1 MVIPSLIGRRANSS
15 SQKIAREMKV
25 WSKVTHENV
34 LAFLGFC
41 FFPNISHTG
50 SSAQLSL
57 VSPWMKN
64 GTAVQFARANPT
76 VDRLPIIRGVVD
88 GLRHLHEKNIVH
100 GDIKGGNVFISDDGV
115 PVLADF
121 GLATWIENDR
131 SLGPSHDAVTS
142 TTTASLRGTPRWIA
156 PELLL
161 VETSKS
167 SSESDVWALGCFI
180 LEFITLAMPYP
191 YCRTDINAVSAI
203 MQRRLPYEFSSPS
216 PAVPSPFERYP
227 ALWPVCLRC
236 WEHDVSRRIRVV
248 DIVEHAALR

>member
-1 MVIPSLIGRRANSS
+1 MVAFSGFDARRLNHVPDSTLDLTNNIIYRDEYRHPAAEGGQSDIYRADIHGIPIAVKVMREIGVDSDQLRGRLA
-15 SQKIAREMKV
+15 QKIAREMKV

-100 GDIKGGNVFISDDGV
+100 GDIKGVYKPLD
-115 PVLADF
+115 LW
-121 GLATWIENDR
+121 L
-131 SLGPSHDAVTS
+131 S
-142 TTTASLRGTPRWIA
+142 TLRFA
-156 PELLL
+156 
-161 VETSKS
+161 
-167 SSESDVWALGCFI
+167 
-180 LEFITLAMPYP
+180 
-191 YCRTDINAVSAI
+191 
-203 MQRRLPYEFSSPS
+203 
-216 PAVPSPFERYP
+216 
-227 ALWPVCLRC
+227 
-236 WEHDVSRRIRVV
+236 
-248 DIVEHAALR
+248 